1 MVGGKL
7 KRSDSPREVLMA
19 TALSRIDID
28 RLLAE
33 PSPELRTELADKV
46 SASLTGPELAPAEI
60 SLAQD
65 IVRILARDVE
75 AQVRAAV
82 SHGLRH
88 STLLPRDVALKLS
101 NDIDLVALPV
111 LADSLVLTDE
121 DLVDVIG
128 RGSVRKQE
136 TIAARPNLTET
147 VSDALINL
155 AAEPAV
161 AVLMDNQTAQIAEH
175 SLNHA
180 VTRFA
185 GSSRVKEAMVLRH
198 SLPLTVS
205 ERLVNLVSEELQR
218 HLLKVH
224 DLPPGIA
231 SDIVLR
237 SRERSIIR
245 LSMGSSEEE
254 LATMVAQM
262 HRSGRLTPTLMLR
275 ALCTGDIAFFEAAMA
290 VKGDVPITN
299 AQILIHETSRRGLAA
314 LYRKAKMPDNLF
326 DAICAAIDVVDET
339 GFDGDA
345 RDLERFRAR
354 VISRV
359 LTVSETIDPADADYL
374 VDKLGDVLVEVPPG

>member
-1 MVGGKL
+1 
-7 KRSDSPREVLMA
+7 MA
-19 TALSRIDID
+19 TALSRNDID

-33 PSPELRTELADKV
+33 PSPDLRAELADKV
-46 SASLTGPELAPAEI
+46 AISLNGPDLAPGEI
-60 SLAQD
+60 ALAQD

-75 AQVRAAV
+75 VKVRASIAE
-82 SHGLRH
+82 GLRH
-88 STLLPRDVALKLS
+88 SQLLPRDVARRLS
-101 NDIDLVALPV
+101 DDIDLVAMPL
-111 LADSLVLTDE
+111 LTDSLVLTDD
-121 DLVDVIG
+121 DLVELVG
-128 RGSVRKQE
+128 RGSPRKQE
-136 TIAARPNLTET
+136 AIAARPNLTEA

-161 AVLMDNQTAQIAEH
+161 AVLMDNHTAKIAEH

-185 GSSRVKEAMVLRH
+185 DSARVKAAMVMRH

-205 ERLVNLVSEELQR
+205 ERLVALVSDELQR
-218 HLLKVH
+218 HLLKEH
-224 DLPPGIA
+224 ALSPGIA

-237 SRERSIIR
+237 SRERAIIR

-254 LATMVAQM
+254 LAMMVAQM
-262 HRSGRLTPTLMLR
+262 HHTGRLTPTLMLR

-299 AQILIHETSRRGLAA
+299 AQILIHETSRRGLTA
-314 LYRKAKMPDNLF
+314 LYRKAQMPDSLF
-326 DAICAAIDVVDET
+326 DAICAAVDVVDET

-354 VISRV
+354 VISRI
-359 LTVSETIDPADADYL
+359 LTVSETIDAADADYL
-374 VDKLGDVLVEVPPG
+374 VDKLGDVLEAVAG